1 MKNALLA
8 LGLVVLA
15 ALACVA
21 ISCVRDRTPAPT
33 PEPTAAAGT
42 DCPPGAKFCVV
53 PQAKVAPEPEV
64 TFDQDGRQVG
74 KLLEPVRAQV
84 RLYDADGTPPRDAAT
99 TVPAG
104 VWLIPEAALAEPIAG
119 TGEEK

>member
-1 MKNALLA
+1 MKNIVLA
-8 LGLVVLA
+8 VGLVVLA

-21 ISCVRDRTPAPT
+21 ISCARARTPNKT
-33 PEPTAAAGT
+33 ETAAV
-42 DCPPGAKFCVV
+42 DCPPGAKFCVT
-53 PQAKVAPEPEV
+53 PQTNPPAAEPEV
-64 TFDQDGRQVG
+64 AFDQDGRQVG